1 MPYSTASNKTDRFG
15 NVLKSSIAQ
24 LVYKKKW
31 TKWWKYHLIW
41 IIDYKPDPTPQSME
55 QWAEIS
61 GPSWQIP
68 NTQKLFKMESRF
80 NTNFLDGNTDLLL
93 EHCARTM
100 AVKPLSKAFISSMP
114 LSFSLFIDY
123 WTTECNDDSV

>member
-1 MPYSTASNKTDRFG
+1 
-15 NVLKSSIAQ
+15 
-24 LVYKKKW
+24 
-31 TKWWKYHLIW
+31 
-41 IIDYKPDPTPQSME
+41 ME

-68 NTQKLFKMESRF
+68 NTQKLVKMESRF

-123 WTTECNDDSV
+123 WTTECNDDHV